1 MYFSSEHELFR
12 RNLREFID
20 SEINP
25 NVEKWEE
32 EEAWPAHEILKKMGD
47 LGFLGITMDPAYGGQ
62 GLDYWF
68 DLVFL
73 EEMGHIRAGGVA
85 VPITVQTHMA
95 TPAIHKFGSDEL
107 KKKYLRPALAG
118 DAVFAIGVSEPDAG
132 SDVAGLRTTA
142 RKVGNEYVINGSKT
156 FITNGA
162 QADYVTLL
170 ARTSDEP
177 GHHCFSL
184 FVVPTDTPGFSVS
197 KKLKKMGWRCSDT
210 AMLTFEDMKIPAENL
225 IGEEGMGFIYQMQ
238 QFQHERLTAAS
249 SYIMAQEVI
258 DETIEYLRNRK
269 AFGKPLLAKQVLRHR
284 LAEMMTEVEC
294 VRHLAYHCVRQ
305 LEAGI
310 DTTKEISMLKYRGAR
325 MAKRV
330 IDECLQMYGGNGFIE
345 EYPIARAYR
354 DVRVMTIGGGADEIM
369 LEIVSKMS
377 GM

>member
-1 MYFSSEHELFR
+1 MYFTPEQELFR
-12 RNLREFID
+12 KNLRDFID

-25 NVEKWEE
+25 HVEEWEAKE
-32 EEAWPAHEILKKMGD
+32 QWPAHEVLKKMGN
-47 LGFLGITMDPAYGGQ
+47 LGFLGVTMDPAYGGQ

-73 EEMGHIRAGGVA
+73 EEMGHIHAGGVS

-95 TPAIHKFGSDEL
+95 TPAIHRFGNDEQ

-142 RKVGNEYVINGSKT
+142 RRVGDEYVINGTKT

-162 QADYVTLL
+162 QADYVTMLC
-170 ARTSDEP
+170 RTSEDP
-177 GHHCFSL
+177 GHHSFSL
-184 FVVPTDTPGFSVS
+184 IIVPTNTPGFHVS

-210 AMLTFEDMKIPAENL
+210 AMLTLEDVKVPAANL
-225 IGEEGMGFIYQMQ
+225 IGKENEGFIYQMQ

-249 SYIMAQEVI
+249 SYVACK
-258 DETIEYLRNRK
+258 ETIEATKEYLANRK
-269 AFGKPLLAKQVLRHR
+269 AFGKPLLTKQVLRHR
-284 LAEMMTEVEC
+284 LAELETETEC
-294 VRHLAYHCVRQ
+294 VRHLAYHCVRLLQ
-305 LEAGI
+305 SGQDA
-310 DTTKEISMLKYRGAR
+310 TREISMLKLKGAR
-325 MAKRV
+325 TTKRV

-354 DVRVMTIGGGADEIM
+354 DVRIMTIGGGADEIM
-369 LEIVSKMS
+369 LEIISKM
-377 GM
+377 GGY